1 MIAPCLISLHQCK
14 MKDQA
19 SEGEDGVS
27 IRCEASG
34 GVIDIPGC
42 DAVNGVKVV
51 E

>member
-1 MIAPCLISLHQCK
+1 
-14 MKDQA
+14 MKDKA

-34 GVIDIPGC
+34 GVIDIPGPGC